1 MRSETTI
8 NTRTSSFA
16 RLTQNQRRW
25 LLLGMLG
32 LLHLLLLEGIA
43 SGVGRTLLVGH
54 IGLFILWQPFVRA
67 EQRLSPLQLA
77 VMAVIVAAAAYWAGN
92 WMMIFW
98 TMALAGIVGGKVFF
112 YAGRG
117 TKVFYL
123 LVLSYLISVL
133 LVVLVPQVL
142 PGNFMPP
149 GEFLFLAKY
158 ALPALF
164 LVMAFLPVEQE
175 AEGEVEVVDFV
186 YSAFIFLL
194 LAVLVL
200 GSIAAMLLLKRG
212 YFESLVATII
222 AFGAILLLMAWAW
235 NPRLG
240 FAGFGVFF
248 SRYMLSLG
256 LPFERWLHELA
267 DNMQREEEPDRF
279 LAQSLEGMTR
289 LPWVN
294 GCEWRASGSSGG
306 SGRQEGQRSEFGH
319 GLLTLAIFTQQP
331 LSPALNWHFNLLA
344 QLLGEFYEAKLRAR
358 ELQQLSFV
366 KAIHQTGAR
375 LTHDVKNLL
384 QSLNALCLA
393 AAGEGDTPS
402 PEYQALL
409 RRQLPVIAQ
418 RLQQTLDK
426 LRRPELEGAQF
437 VPAGQWWAGLQAR
450 YALAGV
456 SFFPPRIEGG
466 PMIPATLF
474 NSAAENLIENALA
487 KKQETPAL
495 QVRVEFDLDGQIR
508 LKVSDDGREI
518 PPEVAQNL
526 FRAPVAS
533 RVGLGIGLYQAARHA
548 EFYGYELK
556 VSANET
562 GRVGFE
568 LGQLPEAAP

>member
-1 MRSETTI
+1 MRSETII

-77 VMAVIVAAAAYWAGN
+77 VTAVIVAAAAYWAGN
-92 WMMIFW
+92 WTMIFW

-158 ALPALF
+158 VLPALF
-164 LVMAFLPVEQE
+164 LVMAFLPMEQE
-175 AEGEVEVVDFV
+175 AEGEAEVVDFV

-200 GSIAAMLLLKRG
+200 GSIAAMLLLNRG

-409 RRQLPVIAQ
+409 RRHVHGLLVGRGKHIHRRALGHL
-418 RLQQTLDK
+418 LQQGTRRAKVQQHLAAGAGGFVTLGNV
-426 LRRPELEGAQF
+426 LEGIGQ
-437 VPAGQWWAGLQAR
+437 AGGGGYRDFTRHGGTGKARQKTGGEAAFQGCESHGAGLQSVKSER
-450 YALAGV
+450 
-456 SFFPPRIEGG
+456 S
-466 PMIPATLF
+466 
-474 NSAAENLIENALA
+474 
-487 KKQETPAL
+487 
-495 QVRVEFDLDGQIR
+495 IR
-508 LKVSDDGREI
+508 LVITMVLLLGTAFDAAQYFHAK
-518 PPEVAQNL
+518 PPG
-526 FRAPVAS
+526 P
-533 RVGLGIGLYQAARHA
+533 LGSSPRKRPRKYQSNRHLALY
-548 EFYGYELK
+548 
-556 VSANET
+556 
-562 GRVGFE
+562 
-568 LGQLPEAAP
+568 P